1 MPTTRGRVVAGT
13 GVLLLLIGVVS
24 EYQELALLGGVA
36 VVAVVLAVVAVGRPA
51 TVTVERSPAVVRVSP
66 GTAVDVRLS
75 LRNTGRRAVRAVDR
89 VRDHRDER
97 PVRPRRLAGRAT
109 AEIHYRIRPA
119 RRGLV
124 RLGPLRAG
132 RSDPLGLASA
142 HRDHGETDLIW
153 VHPRW
158 EPLGSVPVGR
168 RADPDGEADGA
179 PSGALTFHTL
189 RDHVPGDDLRHVH
202 WRSSARLDRLVVRE
216 YIDVSQPRLHVIVDD
231 RPTPGGENRLDEVAS
246 VAASLVGTG
255 VGASMHCEL
264 WLVSGR
270 GRDSAG
276 GLPPLLDLLAEAVPS
291 PDADLSG
298 ALRLAG
304 SRPAGDT
311 AILVGGALDTA
322 DLRSFGRL
330 EHRYSSLVAI
340 VVGASER
347 PVAPSSVTLLSA
359 GDARGF
365 AKRWNGAPWSR

>member
-1 MPTTRGRVVAGT
+1 MPTARGLAVAGT
-13 GVLLLLIGVVS
+13 GVLLLVLGVLS

-36 VVAVVLAVVAVGRPA
+36 VAAVVLAVVAVGRPA
-51 TVTVERSPAVVRVSP
+51 AVAVERSPSAVRTSP
-66 GTAVDVRLS
+66 GAAVDVRLS
-75 LRNTGRRAVRAVDR
+75 LRNAGRRAVRAADR
-89 VRDHRDER
+89 VGGHRGER
-97 PVRPRRLAGRAT
+97 PVRPQRLAGRAA
-109 AEIHYRIRPA
+109 AEVHYRFRPG

-132 RSDPLGLASA
+132 RSDPLGLAA
-142 HRDHGETDLIW
+142 AYRDHGDTDLVW

-231 RPTPGGENRLDEVAS
+231 RPAPGGEDALDEVAS

-276 GLPPLLDLLAEAVPS
+276 GLPPMLDLLAEAVPS
-291 PDADLSG
+291 PDADLEG
-298 ALRLAG
+298 ALRLAR

-311 AILVGGALDTA
+311 AILVGGALGTA

-330 EHRYSSLVAI
+330 EHHYSSLVAI
-340 VVGASER
+340 SLGAAER
-347 PVAPSSVTLLSA
+347 PAAPPSVTLLCA

-365 AKRWNGAPWSR
+365 AERWNGAPWSR

>member
-1 MPTTRGRVVAGT
+1 MPTGRGLVVAVA
-13 GVLLLLIGVVS
+13 GVLLLAVGVLS
-24 EYQELALLGGVA
+24 DYQELALLGGVA
-36 VVAVVLAVVAVGRPA
+36 VAAVVLAVLSVGRPA
-51 TVTVERSPAVVRVSP
+51 SVAVERSPAAVRVSP

-75 LRNTGRRAVRAVDR
+75 LRNTGRRSVRVADR
-89 VRDHRDER
+89 ARDHRGER
-97 PVRPRRLAGRAT
+97 PVRPRRLAGRAA
-109 AEIHYRIRPA
+109 AEIRYSVRPG

-142 HRDHGETDLIW
+142 HRDHGEADLVW

-158 EPLGSVPVGR
+158 EVLGSVPVGR

-231 RPTPGGENRLDEVAS
+231 RPTEGGEDRLDEVAS
-246 VAASLVGTG
+246 VAASLAATG
-255 VGASMHCEL
+255 VGASTRCEL

-270 GRDSAG
+270 GRDSSG

-291 PDADLSG
+291 PGADLAG
-298 ALRLAG
+298 ALRLAR

-311 AILVGGALDTA
+311 AILVSGALDTA

-330 EHRYSSLVAI
+330 EHHYASLAAI
-340 VVGASER
+340 VVGAAEH
-347 PVAPSSVTLLSA
+347 PVAPPSVTLLRA

-365 AKRWNGAPWSR
+365 AERWNGAPWSR